1 MNKEDFDYYL
11 QLIKNTLEDRGSKY
25 NDAFHKTWIEYGLDA
40 TRILLSIK
48 LNRLKN
54 IEFNNKNLNNIEDTL
69 IDIAGYCILSLIE
82 MERINK

>member
-1 MNKEDFDYYL
+1 MNEDKFDYYL

-25 NDAFHKTWIEYGLDA
+25 NDAFHKTWREYGRY
-40 TRILLSIK
+40 TTQILLTIK

-54 IEFNNKNLNNIEDTL
+54 IEFNSENLKDIEDTL

-82 MERINK
+82 INKINK

>member
-25 NDAFHKTWIEYGLDA
+25 NDAFHKTWIEYGLDT
-40 TRILLSIK
+40 TRILLTIK